1 MLRNY
6 LTIAIRNLSRF
17 KVYAIINIAGLAIGM
32 ASCALILLYVQHELS
47 YDRFH
52 TKGDRMYRVLRETR
66 DDNGNATFDQGIS
79 GPFAPTIKKDFQE
92 IEEAVRLSS
101 LFSTW
106 VKYNEKSYHHS
117 FGNICFTDPNF
128 LDVFDFTLIK
138 GNRETALDEPF
149 SMVMSEETAKQYF
162 GNNDPIGKVISL
174 ESQTRPGDY
183 TVTGVIQIPK
193 NSSVQFDMI
202 FSINTPTPNTWWQ
215 DQMIEWQPMG
225 SIRPCAALIVLRKGV
240 DAKSFENKLPAF
252 MEQYMG
258 KEIREKNTYHLQ
270 PLNRLHLYTNLDYG
284 IIEAWAGFNVYGNIH
299 TIYLFSAIA
308 ASIMLIACVNFM
320 NLSTARST
328 SRAKEVGLRKVSG
341 AYRFQLIQQF
351 LGEAMLLSLIA
362 FVLALGIVE
371 LTLPKF
377 SAFVGKDLMPE
388 RNIYHLVAI
397 PGLVALI
404 GLFAGSYPGFFLS
417 GFEPVTVLKGHLK
430 TGAKGARL
438 RKGLVVFQFAMSI
451 LLIIGTVMIYRQL
464 NYIQNRAL
472 GFDKEQMIRMP
483 ILRADRIRK
492 TDESTFLVHRY
503 QTVKQA
509 FLAHPNVLSATA
521 YRLTIGGQG
530 GVARTVKLENGDTY
544 EMVFQESDETFLDT
558 FGIDLIEG
566 RNFSDT
572 RFEPNGTQFD
582 LLINEAAVKQLGWS
596 QPLGKQLRFGALFG
610 GTVIGVIKNYHSKSL
625 HQALKP
631 LIIVN
636 KSRLLD
642 HITVKVQSK
651 NMPETLAFL
660 EKTWKEFLPDRPF
673 EFQFVD
679 ESLNQLYAEDQKA
692 GQMVGTFAGLA
703 IFVACLGLFG
713 LAAYTAEQRTK
724 EIGVRKVLGASTRS
738 IVLLL
743 SKEFAKLI
751 LIANLIAWPVAY
763 VAINTYL
770 QSFAYRVD
778 LAWWVFALGGITT
791 LFIAWATVGYQAIR
805 AALSNPIEA
814 LRYE

>member
-1 MLRNY
+1 
-6 LTIAIRNLSRF
+6 
-17 KVYAIINIAGLAIGM
+17 
-32 ASCALILLYVQHELS
+32 
-47 YDRFH
+47 
-52 TKGDRMYRVLRETR
+52 
-66 DDNGNATFDQGIS
+66 
-79 GPFAPTIKKDFQE
+79 
-92 IEEAVRLSS
+92 
-101 LFSTW
+101 
-106 VKYNEKSYHHS
+106 
-117 FGNICFTDPNF
+117 
-128 LDVFDFTLIK
+128 
-138 GNRETALDEPF
+138 
-149 SMVMSEETAKQYF
+149 
-162 GNNDPIGKVISL
+162 
-174 ESQTRPGDY
+174 
-183 TVTGVIQIPK
+183 
-193 NSSVQFDMI
+193 
-202 FSINTPTPNTWWQ
+202 
-215 DQMIEWQPMG
+215 
-225 SIRPCAALIVLRKGV
+225 
-240 DAKSFENKLPAF
+240 
-252 MEQYMG
+252 
-258 KEIREKNTYHLQ
+258 
-270 PLNRLHLYTNLDYG
+270 
-284 IIEAWAGFNVYGNIH
+284 
-299 TIYLFSAIA
+299 
-308 ASIMLIACVNFM
+308 
-320 NLSTARST
+320 
-328 SRAKEVGLRKVSG
+328 VGLRKVSG

-351 LGEAMLLSLIA
+351 LGEAMLLSLMA

-388 RNIYHLVAI
+388 RNIYHLVAV
-397 PGLVALI
+397 PGLVALV
-404 GLFAGSYPGFFLS
+404 GLFAGSYPAFFLS

-464 NYIQNRAL
+464 NYIQNRSL

-483 ILRADRIRK
+483 ILRADRLRK
-492 TDESTFLVHRY
+492 TDRNTILVHKS

-521 YRLTIGGQG
+521 YRSRIGEQG
-530 GVARTVKLENGDTY
+530 GAARTVKLENGDTY
-544 EMVFQESDETFLDT
+544 EMLFQESDETFLDT
-558 FGIDLIEG
+558 FGIDLIAG
-566 RNFSDT
+566 RNISDT

-596 QPLGKQLRFGALFG
+596 QPLGKQLRYGAKTG

-625 HQALKP
+625 HQELKP

-636 KSRLLD
+636 KSMLLN

-692 GQMVGTFAGLA
+692 GQLVGTFAGLA
-703 IFVACLGLFG
+703 ILVACLGLFG

-738 IVLLL
+738 IVFLL

-763 VAINTYL
+763 FAINTYL